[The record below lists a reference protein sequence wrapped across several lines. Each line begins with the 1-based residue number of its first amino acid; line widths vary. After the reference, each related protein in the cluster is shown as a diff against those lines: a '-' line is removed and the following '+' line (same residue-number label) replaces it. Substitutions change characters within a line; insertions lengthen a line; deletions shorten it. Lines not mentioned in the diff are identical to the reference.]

1 MTPISGVPRLD
12 PILRPPINQPTG
24 VPMFKPLLAFV
35 SLCLMTAMMAA
46 NPPFVRG
53 MPLSTPYAFTAID
66 EHTHPAVGKM
76 TVTGLPYCT
85 IELIDEDTAVT
96 AAHCVGQLGEEVWFA
111 GVKYQV
117 DRIDILPEADMA
129 LYTLCEEPP
138 IEPLHI
144 SLVPASFGDPVV
156 IVGNGGFIRK
166 QSNPGALY
174 VTGCYADKPMFIML
188 YTGHAT
194 CWPGDSGGALLR
206 NGKLIG
212 IMNFLRTINN
222 EVVDNGCSSILYSL
236 AWMEAHGYDP
246 RF

>member
-1 MTPISGVPRLD
+1 MRGASSRPD
-12 PILRPPINQPTG
+12 PSHPLHGLIMLYILTSL
-24 VPMFKPLLAFV
+24 VLL
-35 SLCLMTAMMAA
+35 SLVTVL
-46 NPPFVRG
+46 NPPYVRG
-53 MPLSTPYAFTAID
+53 MPMSTPYAFTTID

-76 TVTGLPYCT
+76 TANGLPYCT
-85 IELIDEDTAVT
+85 IELIDEDTAIT
-96 AAHCVGQLGEEVWFA
+96 AAHCVGQLGEEVWFN
-111 GVKYQV
+111 GVHYQV
-117 DRIDILPEADMA
+117 DHIDLLPEADIA
-129 LYTLCEEPP
+129 LYTLCDKPP

-144 SLVPASFGDPVV
+144 SLEKASFGDPVI

-174 VTGCYADKPMFIML
+174 VTGCYTDRPMFIML
-188 YTGHAT
+188 YTGHAS

-246 RF
+246 LF

>member
-1 MTPISGVPRLD
+1 
-12 PILRPPINQPTG
+12 
-24 VPMFKPLLAFV
+24 MFKPLLAFV

-174 VTGCYADKPMFIML
+174 VTGCYADKPMFIMF

>member
-1 MTPISGVPRLD
+1 
-12 PILRPPINQPTG
+12 
-24 VPMFKPLLAFV
+24 MFKPLLAFV
-35 SLCLMTAMMAA
+35 SLCFMPTA

-85 IELIDEDTAVT
+85 IELIDEDTAIT

>member
-1 MTPISGVPRLD
+1 MLYPIISV
-12 PILRPPINQPTG
+12 
-24 VPMFKPLLAFV
+24 VLLLFV
-35 SLCLMTAMMAA
+35 TVF
-46 NPPFVRG
+46 NPPYVRG
-53 MPLSTPYAFTAID
+53 MPLSTPYAFTTID
-66 EHTHPAVGKM
+66 EHTYPAVGKM
-76 TVTGLPYCT
+76 TVHGLPYCT
-85 IELIDEDTAVT
+85 IELIDEDTAIT
-96 AAHCVGQLGEEVWFA
+96 AAHCVGQLDEEVWFA

-117 DRIDILPEADMA
+117 DHIDILAEADIA
-129 LYTLCEEPP
+129 LYTLCENPP
-138 IEPLHI
+138 IEPLYI
-144 SLVPASFGDPVV
+144 SLQAASFGDPVV

-174 VTGCYADKPMFIML
+174 VTGCYVDKPMFIML

-206 NGKLIG
+206 DGKLIG